1 MYKIAAILG
10 EAGSGKDTI
19 MNRVLLH
26 APNTFRG
33 IVNHTTRPM
42 REGEAEG
49 REYYFTTEQ
58 KIINKIFNGEMLE
71 VHANHWLYGTSFN
84 ELSEE
89 KINIGVF
96 TPYVIENF
104 LKNNDKI
111 ELQVF
116 RIEVN
121 EKERMLRQLNR
132 ETNPDVKEIVRRF
145 GTDLEDFANLNFD
158 YKVIKNDEF
167 DDIEEAVDEIIAA
180 FGQNQLNDKA

>member
-1 MYKIAAILG
+1 
-10 EAGSGKDTI
+10 
-19 MNRVLLH
+19 
-26 APNTFRG
+26 
-33 IVNHTTRPM
+33 
-42 REGEAEG
+42 
-49 REYYFTTEQ
+49 
-58 KIINKIFNGEMLE
+58 MLE

-116 RIEVN
+116 RIEVS

-158 YKVIKNDEF
+158 YKIIKNDEIG
-167 DDIEEAVDEIIAA
+167 DIEEAVNEIIAA